1 MNRGPHDYE
10 AYADEYIT
18 MMKKANDDDGLDVL
32 LGYPDLL
39 EKAKK
44 LEKSLKEA
52 EASKSLSSN
61 QVKRMAEIQVKMM
74 NAMSEMNDNSGF

>member
-1 MNRGPHDYE
+1 MLDDYE

-52 EASKSLSSN
+52 EASK
-61 QVKRMAEIQVKMM
+61 
-74 NAMSEMNDNSGF
+74 